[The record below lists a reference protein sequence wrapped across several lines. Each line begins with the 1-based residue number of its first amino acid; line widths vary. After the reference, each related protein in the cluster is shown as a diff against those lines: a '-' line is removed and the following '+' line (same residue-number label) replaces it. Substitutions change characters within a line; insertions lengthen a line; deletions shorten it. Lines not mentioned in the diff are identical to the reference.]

1 MAENLSQAINYG
13 RQFATPVYV
22 PERQNIVADTFES
35 ASKSLQAISERK
47 EAKEKQY
54 KDTRDQIDS
63 LNKTG
68 MYQGHYDM
76 LQEAAAIL
84 KNPETIDEYASSPE
98 KQIQYEG
105 MIDELNQS
113 IDYYENYYAT
123 TFGKS
128 GDAANGIT
136 YSSQLARDLN
146 PSINS
151 WGESGMQQITTD
163 EEQTK
168 KLAELSQGF
177 HEKGGVTI
185 RDGKLVYGVPGAAG
199 LYGPKQQAR
208 GDTYKSILNQDLPA
222 QPFKPELRA
231 IEMNGAE
238 YFSKVDNGTFHTKER
253 MAAYLTNDLNK
264 NDVVFQGVARDYI
277 KQMKDENENY
287 NETVEE
293 LMTNPSKRKDVIDR
307 AIEDADKVRRR
318 PKTTTRSMTDA
329 QRREIKAQQN
339 ARYALTQGAAKVNR
353 TIPTPESSDL
363 SQSLNLPV
371 VALDLDPIT
380 IEGETVKVTNINFE
394 SDGSITVKGMDSEE
408 FPTEEVNI
416 KPSDPAY
423 GALNSLMVSSDAN
436 MSFNDFL
443 STGFLNSIREVESE
457 PDSALKA
464 DAWSSF
470 GTQE

>member
-13 RQFATPVYV
+13 RQFATPAYV

-35 ASKSLQAISERK
+35 ASKSLQAISDRK

-84 KNPETIDEYASSPE
+84 KSPETIDEYASSPE

-128 GDAANGIT
+128 GDPANGIT
-136 YSSQLARDLN
+136 YSSQLARDVN
-146 PSINS
+146 SNINS
-151 WGESGMQQITTD
+151 WGESGMEQITTD

-177 HEKGGVTI
+177 HEKGGVAI
-185 RDGKLVYGVPGAAG
+185 RDGKLVYGEG
-199 LYGPKQQAR
+199 
-208 GDTYKSILNQDLPA
+208 KSILNQDLPA

-231 IEMNGAE
+231 IEMSGAE
-238 YFSKVDNGTFHTKER
+238 YFSKIDNGSFDTKER
-253 MAAYLTNDLNK
+253 MSAYLTNDLNK

-277 KQMKDENENY
+277 EKMKDKNEDY
-287 NETVEE
+287 NETVNE
-293 LMTNPSKRKDVIDR
+293 LMTNPDKRQDVINQ
-307 AIEDADKVRRR
+307 AIKDAEEVRRK

-329 QRREIKAQQN
+329 QRKEIKERQAIQQS
-339 ARYALTQGAAKVNR
+339 LITGATLKIETVS
-353 TIPTPESSDL
+353 TEDSSDKIETL
-363 SQSLNLPV
+363 GLAVDLLDLPGIIVNGEEV
-371 VALDLDPIT
+371 VARNLVVLP
-380 IEGETVKVTNINFE
+380 
-394 SDGSITVKGMDSEE
+394 DGSINLIGKGEDDTVISSEE
-408 FPTEEVNI
+408 SINL
-416 KPSDPAY
+416 KPGDTAY
-423 GALNSLMVSSDAN
+423 GSLEALFESKSGFNFDYIQSDEFKEMVKSQEVAPWSKYPVNSN
-436 MSFNDFL
+436 
-443 STGFLNSIREVESE
+443 
-457 PDSALKA
+457 K
-464 DAWSSF
+464 
-470 GTQE
+470 

>member
-1 MAENLSQAINYG
+1 
-13 RQFATPVYV
+13 
-22 PERQNIVADTFES
+22 
-35 ASKSLQAISERK
+35 
-47 EAKEKQY
+47 
-54 KDTRDQIDS
+54 
-63 LNKTG
+63 
-68 MYQGHYDM
+68 
-76 LQEAAAIL
+76 
-84 KNPETIDEYASSPE
+84 
-98 KQIQYEG
+98 
-105 MIDELNQS
+105 
-113 IDYYENYYAT
+113 
-123 TFGKS
+123 
-128 GDAANGIT
+128 
-136 YSSQLARDLN
+136 
-146 PSINS
+146 
-151 WGESGMQQITTD
+151 
-163 EEQTK
+163 
-168 KLAELSQGF
+168 
-177 HEKGGVTI
+177 
-185 RDGKLVYGVPGAAG
+185 
-199 LYGPKQQAR
+199 
-208 GDTYKSILNQDLPA
+208 
-222 QPFKPELRA
+222 
-231 IEMNGAE
+231 MNGAE

-329 QRREIKAQQN
+329 QRKEIKAQQN